1 LINIIIPYYNASAT
15 IERALHSIAMQ
26 TAYRKVIVTIVD
38 DCSDEL
44 IEHWDSRNELM
55 VKNFTETFLYKC
67 IFPKFSSLNINY
79 LCSDV
84 NLGLARLGTLDLKI
98 HFVIGLCF

>member
-1 LINIIIPYYNASAT
+1 MINIIIPYYNASAT

-55 VKNFTETFLYKC
+55 VKNSTETFLYESV
-67 IFPKFSSLNINY
+67 FLNFLPLI
-79 LCSDV
+79 
-84 NLGLARLGTLDLKI
+84 
-98 HFVIGLCF
+98 